1 MFTDISYS
9 RNLISNLYEDWLI
22 YSKKNELDLKFNIDQ
37 ICTKVVQG
45 ATSTMTLKEFYNLI
59 TNVCDDMSSLNP
71 MYSKFATYVY
81 YQITNDFIS
90 QPENTFSKKIKY
102 IDSNLPGFLNSQ
114 VVEFIELNSLE
125 IDQMVGSVNPLPE
138 YLDLFGFKTLSG
150 SYLLKVNDNI
160 IESPADMIARVAISI
175 HCRTPGLDTQTIFK
189 SIKSTFTS
197 IYTGLYTHA
206 TPTLYNAGTNH
217 EQMSSCF
224 LLGTEDSLE
233 GIFKTFTDVGKIS
246 KWSGGIG
253 VHISNIRASGSRIS
267 KTNGESSGIIP
278 MLKCY
283 NDIACYINQGGR
295 GKKRPGA
302 VAVYIEPWH
311 ADIQEFLELKLNSG
325 DDKLRARDL
334 FLALWIPDLFMRELE
349 SGNPWYLMCPSESP
363 GLADVYGE
371 EFDALYW
378 SYVKAGK
385 YREQVNPGELL
396 SKITKSLAESGV
408 PYILFKDHINL
419 KSNQK
424 NIGTIKSSNLCS
436 EITQVSS
443 ESSYAVCNL
452 ASIAVNKFI
461 KLDSTYDYDLLSQ
474 VAYDLTCNLNNII
487 DLNFYPTQETSKSNL
502 STRPIGI
509 GIQGM
514 GDLLLSLRLPYD
526 TPEACEIESK
536 VMETIYWGALNA
548 SADLAEKFGPYERF
562 NGSPFSQGIL
572 QFDMGYELTRE
583 LMYPWDDLKNR
594 IKVSGTRNS
603 LLTSLMPTASTS
615 QILGNMECFEPITSN
630 LYSRKTSVG
639 VFKIVNKYLIEDL
652 TKLNLWDE
660 SMKNQIILA
669 GGSIQSIPS
678 IPENI
683 KSLYKTVWE
692 IKQRAIIDHAL
703 ARQPFV
709 DQSQSMNLYF
719 EKLDVAKVKNALFYG
734 WKHGIKTGCY
744 YMKSQVSSEAAKV
757 VQSETDV
764 SKKTVTCDEEVCTM
778 CSA

>member
-1 MFTDISYS
+1 
-9 RNLISNLYEDWLI
+9 
-22 YSKKNELDLKFNIDQ
+22 
-37 ICTKVVQG
+37 
-45 ATSTMTLKEFYNLI
+45 
-59 TNVCDDMSSLNP
+59 MSSLNP

-81 YQITNDFIS
+81 YQITNNFFS
-90 QPENTFSKKIKY
+90 QSENTFSQKIKY

-114 VVEFIELNSLE
+114 VVKFIESNTLE
-125 IDQMVGSVNPLPE
+125 IDQIVGSVNPLPE
-138 YLDLFGFKTLSG
+138 YLDLFGFKTLCG

-160 IESPADMIARVAISI
+160 IESPADMIARVAVSI
-175 HCRTPGLDTQTIFK
+175 HCRTPGLDIQTIFK

-253 VHISNIRASGSRIS
+253 VHISNIRASGTRIN
-267 KTNGESSGIIP
+267 KTNGKSSGIIP

-325 DDKLRARDL
+325 DDKLRTRDL
-334 FLALWIPDLFMRELE
+334 FLALWIPDLFMHQLE
-349 SGNPWYLMCPSESP
+349 TGEPWYLMCPSESP

-371 EFDALYW
+371 EFNKLYW
-378 SYVKAGK
+378 SYVKEGK
-385 YREQVNPGELL
+385 YREKVNPGELL

-443 ESSYAVCNL
+443 DSSYAVCNL

-461 KLDSTYDYDLLSQ
+461 KSDRTYDYDLLSQ

-487 DLNFYPTQETSKSNL
+487 DLNFYPTPETSKSNL

-509 GIQGM
+509 GVQGM

-536 VMETIYWGALNA
+536 IMETIYWGALNA
-548 SADLAEKFGPYERF
+548 SADLSEKFGPYERF
-562 NGSPFSQGIL
+562 EGSPFSQGIL
-572 QFDMGYELTRE
+572 QFDMGYKLTRE
-583 LMYPWDDLKNR
+583 LMYPWDELKKR
-594 IKVSGTRNS
+594 IKTSGVRNS

-630 LYSRKTSVG
+630 IYSRKTSVG

-652 TKLNLWDE
+652 TKLGLWDE
-660 SMKNQIILA
+660 SMKNQIILT
-669 GGSIQSIPS
+669 GGSIQSIAS

-683 KSLYKTVWE
+683 KSLYKL
-692 IKQRAIIDHAL
+692 I
-703 ARQPFV
+703 
-709 DQSQSMNLYF
+709 
-719 EKLDVAKVKNALFYG
+719 LF
-734 WKHGIKTGCY
+734 
-744 YMKSQVSSEAAKV
+744 S
-757 VQSETDV
+757 
-764 SKKTVTCDEEVCTM
+764 
-778 CSA
+778 